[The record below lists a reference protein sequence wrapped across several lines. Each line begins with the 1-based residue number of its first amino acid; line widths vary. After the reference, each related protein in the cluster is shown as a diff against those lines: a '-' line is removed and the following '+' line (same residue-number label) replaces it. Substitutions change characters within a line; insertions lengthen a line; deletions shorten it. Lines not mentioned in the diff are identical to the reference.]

1 MEGIGPAAAL
11 AMSNG
16 GLSASGGGVKART
29 PDQKAVK
36 PGNSYDN
43 DKVPAML
50 SEGEIVLPRTV
61 TQSANPVAAA
71 AKFVQAIM
79 SRKGKK

>member
-1 MEGIGPAAAL
+1 
-11 AMSNG
+11 
-16 GLSASGGGVKART
+16 
-29 PDQKAVK
+29 
-36 PGNSYDN
+36 
-43 DKVPAML
+43 ML